1 MNDTIYALA
10 RTALALYPYLYALAV
25 IVGVVFTVSGFTDII
40 FDIYFIF
47 RSVRR
52 FFLSKNWPK
61 LTLERL
67 EAREQQKIALIIACW
82 HEEAVIAKTLTNA
95 CESIHYRNY
104 DIFIGTY
111 PNDPDT
117 QREVDKVA
125 KIYPQVHKVVTA
137 DDGPTNKASNLNQVF
152 EAIEDYERKT
162 GLQYEIIIMHDSE
175 DVIHPYEFLVSNYLI
190 PRMDLVQVPVFPMAV
205 PSKHWTHWTYAD
217 EFAENHTKLLLVREY
232 IGGFVPSA
240 GVGTSFTKRAFEL
253 FALENEKKI
262 FTPGSLTEDYE
273 LGLRMNLR
281 GYKAAFV
288 LIHLPPESDGKKRKR
303 LVSDWVAT
311 RAFFPLEF
319 KRAVRQK
326 TRWNIGIVLQSWQN
340 IGWAGNATI
349 RWNLFQDRKALFTTP
364 ANFFGYFVFA
374 YFIFYQILRAYFAEY
389 MPPLIVKGTFLWY
402 LTVISTFFMIWRSI
416 NRAYAVAKIYGL
428 WASILSIPR
437 SIWGNVINFFALS
450 RAIIQYATSRLRKQ
464 QMHWDKTDHEFPS
477 EVIEEERTSQDLRSN
492 MFESETQKTEIDRD
506 TIVKDFNQVM
516 ETGNIT
522 EKVTAIKKIDRAT
535 GSILFTYL
543 VKYYNDPD
551 WQVRGEFCRTCSY
564 LRYAQAIPY
573 LHELASDSDWT
584 VRSNAVRALGKM
596 GEIGEVELLDIL
608 RGDDHYA
615 SEAAQVILEH
625 QAFFK
630 QNVRRLLSSDKQEI
644 KRGLSFLEDLRSY
657 GKSKLAEQLLNLYR
671 EGNVKEIQVFLG
683 D

>member
-1 MNDTIYALA
+1 MNDTIYALVRA
-10 RTALALYPYLYALAV
+10 ILSLYPLLYALAV
-25 IVGVVFTVSGFTDII
+25 IVGTVFAISGSMDIV
-40 FDIYFIF
+40 FDFYFIF

-52 FFLSKNWPK
+52 FFLSKKWPK

-82 HEEAVIAKTLTNA
+82 HEEAVIAKTLQNA

-104 DIFIGTY
+104 DIFVGTY

-137 DDGPTNKASNLNQVF
+137 DDGPTNKAANLNQVF

-190 PRMDLVQVPVFPMAV
+190 PRMDIVQVPVFPMAV
-205 PSKHWTHWTYAD
+205 PSRHWTHWTYAD

-232 IGGFVPSA
+232 TGGFVPSA

-253 FALENEKKI
+253 FSIENEKRI

-273 LGLRMNLR
+273 LGLRLNLR

-288 LIHLPPESDGKKRKR
+288 LIHLPPEGDGKRQKRR
-303 LVSDWVAT
+303 ASDWVAT
-311 RAFFPLEF
+311 RAVFPLEF

-326 TRWNIGIVLQSWQN
+326 TRWNIGIILQSWQK
-340 IGWAGNATI
+340 IGWTGNATI

-364 ANFFGYFVFA
+364 ANFLGYFVFA
-374 YFIFYQILRAYFAEY
+374 YFIIYQIFRIYFAQY

-416 NRAYAVAKIYGL
+416 NRAYAVAKIYGI
-428 WASILSIPR
+428 WPSILSIPR
-437 SIWGNVINFFALS
+437 SVWGNVINFFALT
-450 RAIIQYATSRLRKQ
+450 RAISQYTTSRLRKQ
-464 QMHWDKTDHEFPS
+464 HMHWDKTDHEFPS
-477 EVIEEERTSQDLRSN
+477 EVIEEERAKQEVQSS
-492 MFESETQKTEIDRD
+492 MIESEMQKPAIDRD
-506 TIVKDFNQVM
+506 AVIKEFNQVM
-516 ETGNIT
+516 ETGSVVERVN
-522 EKVTAIKKIDRAT
+522 AIRKIDRST
-535 GSILFTYL
+535 GAILFSYL
-543 VKYYNDPD
+543 AKQYNDPD
-551 WQVRGEFCRTCSY
+551 WRIRGEFCRTCSY
-564 LRYAQAIPY
+564 LRYAQAIPF

-584 VRSNAVRALGKM
+584 VRSNAVRAIGKM
-596 GEIGEVELLDIL
+596 GEIGEMELLDIL

-625 QAFFK
+625 QAYFK
-630 QNVRRLLSSDKQEI
+630 QNVHRLLSKDKDEI
-644 KRGLSFLEDLRSY
+644 KRGLSFLEDLKNY
-657 GKSKLAEQLLNLYR
+657 GKSKLADQLLNMYR
-671 EGNVKEIQVFLG
+671 DGNIKEIKIFLG